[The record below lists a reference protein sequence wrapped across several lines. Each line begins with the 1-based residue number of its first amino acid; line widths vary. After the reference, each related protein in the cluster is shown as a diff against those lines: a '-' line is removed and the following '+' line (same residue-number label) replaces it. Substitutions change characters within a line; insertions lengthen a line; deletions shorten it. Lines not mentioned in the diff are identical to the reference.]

1 MSVGYVRSVIALHF
15 INQVLTTITRRA
27 DDPERGASMVEYA
40 LLVALIGLVVLVALG
55 PLGDAISGMFTDA
68 ADAVSTA
75 G

>member
-1 MSVGYVRSVIALHF
+1 MKTLQY
-15 INQVLTTITRRA
+15 INQILTTLNRRA

-55 PLGDAISGMFTDA
+55 PLGDAIGGMFTDA
-68 ADAVSTA
+68 ADAVSSA